1 MLLGACSLIGLARAS
16 EQDGWPSPESL
27 HAAPSTDTSIVETK
41 IGSVT
46 YRIPRNYILYPNLGY
61 PVLKV
66 TFPGFEP
73 LTEET
78 RDCFDP
84 KLQLAQNACTTLEL
98 RLHGGIGPDGLPFSN
113 AKRFGNVLRNWMNF
127 DPRPVK
133 RVGPFGYDLYEVGRD
148 SSQAEHYRKEAGDV
162 YFYCMIGE
170 STFESGVCN
179 DTIFLEDGNSV
190 AFFFQYDQIKNVE
203 QIETDIRKLMA
214 SFVTREIGK

>member
-1 MLLGACSLIGLARAS
+1 MKITDLN
-16 EQDGWPSPESL
+16 SPIIHGVAVAIFCWMAHSICAAAQSDLPAPDSL
-27 HAAPSTDTSIVETK
+27 HSAPSTDTTIMETK

-46 YRIPRNYILYPNLGY
+46 YRIPRNYVLYPDLGF

-66 TFPGFEP
+66 TFPGFKP

-84 KLQLAQNACTTLEL
+84 KLQLAQNAWTTLEL

-162 YFYCMIGE
+162 YFYCMIGD
-170 STFESGVCN
+170 STFGTGVCD
-179 DTIFLEDGNSV
+179 DTVFLDDGNSV
-190 AFFFQYDQIKNVE
+190 AFF
-203 QIETDIRKLMA
+203 
-214 SFVTREIGK
+214 